1 MVLCI
6 VVGCTKRSGR
16 DKDVSFYR
24 IPKIMSSRGTRNLE
38 LSKKRRAGYLGAISR
53 KDMTEKIMVN
63 DRICS
68 RHFVD
73 GKPAPL
79 EDETNPDWLP
89 TQNLGRCKVLGNPC
103 QNAERWI
110 RRKAREDVRR
120 ETDEE
125 ISITTAE
132 SSRDNAVEG
141 LLALANSN
149 LSATVGSE
157 GSSIVEDG
165 DEITYDSGAQ
175 FSEAEITCEAVCQ
188 PSNSA
193 SSSSDVSVQT
203 GMSCT
208 LVSLEIS

>member
-1 MVLCI
+1 MLAFTGFRKLCLAG
-6 VVGCTKRSGR
+6 VH
-16 DKDVSFYR
+16 R
-24 IPKIMSSRGTRNLE
+24 ILE
-38 LSKKRRAGYLGAISR
+38 LSKKRRAGYLAAISR

-141 LLALANSN
+141 LLALASSN
-149 LSATVGSE
+149 LSATGSE
-157 GSSIVEDG
+157 GMKSHTIVVLNSVKLKSLVRLFVSQV
-165 DEITYDSGAQ
+165 TRLLA
-175 FSEAEITCEAVCQ
+175 AV
-188 PSNSA
+188 
-193 SSSSDVSVQT
+193 
-203 GMSCT
+203 M
-208 LVSLEIS
+208 LVFKLICPVLL

>member
-24 IPKIMSSRGTRNLE
+24 LPKIMSTRNLE
-38 LSKKRRAGYLGAISR
+38 LSKKRRAGYLAAISR
-53 KDMTEKIMVN
+53 KDLTEKIMAN

-68 RHFVD
+68 RHFVN

-79 EDETNPDWLP
+79 EDETNPGWLP
-89 TQNLGRCKVLGNPC
+89 TQNLGRCKVLGNSR

-125 ISITTAE
+125 IYITTAE

-141 LLALANSN
+141 LLALASSN

-165 DEITYDSGAQ
+165 AEITYDSGAQ

-203 GMSCT
+203 DMSCT
-208 LVSLEIS
+208 LVSLEINKKC

>member
-1 MVLCI
+1 
-6 VVGCTKRSGR
+6 
-16 DKDVSFYR
+16 
-24 IPKIMSSRGTRNLE
+24 MSSRGTRILE
-38 LSKKRRAGYLGAISR
+38 LSEKRRAGYLAAISR
-53 KDMTEKIMVN
+53 KDMTEKIIAN

-141 LLALANSN
+141 LLALASSN
-149 LSATVGSE
+149 LSAIVGSE

-203 GMSCT
+203 DMSCT